1 MTGLRLQTVPA
12 AAPGDIIAGLTGT
25 PKTIPCKYFY
35 DHAGAELFERICTLD
50 EYYPTRTETHILARH
65 GRDIGTWAGNG
76 ARVVEF
82 GSGSGQKTRLLLR
95 HLSEPHEYVP
105 IDICAPQLL
114 INAQSLRESF
124 PGLAVKPVH
133 ADYMKRL
140 QLPANTGAR
149 RTAVFF
155 PGSTIGNFEPL
166 EATAFLHRAADL
178 AGAGGGLLIGVDLK
192 KAKPIVERAYNDS
205 AGVTAAFNRN
215 VLLHVNAL
223 CGSDFDPS
231 RFEHVAFYNSD
242 AGRVEMHLRSVTSQT
257 VTLRAVPEG
266 PLAIHLDRGELIGTE
281 HSYKYHIAE
290 FRDLVTAAGFVSR
303 HTWVDDRR
311 WFSVHAFDVN
321 RH

>member
-1 MTGLRLQTVPA
+1 M
-12 AAPGDIIAGLTGT
+12 
-25 PKTIPCKYFY
+25 
-35 DHAGAELFERICTLD
+35 
-50 EYYPTRTETHILARH
+50 
-65 GRDIGTWAGNG
+65 
-76 ARVVEF
+76 
-82 GSGSGQKTRLLLR
+82 
-95 HLSEPHEYVP
+95 
-105 IDICAPQLL
+105 
-114 INAQSLRESF
+114 
-124 PGLAVKPVH
+124 
-133 ADYMKRL
+133 
-140 QLPANTGAR
+140 
-149 RTAVFF
+149 
-155 PGSTIGNFEPL
+155 
-166 EATAFLHRAADL
+166 
-178 AGAGGGLLIGVDLK
+178 DLK

-231 RFEHVAFYNSD
+231 RFEHSAFYNSD
-242 AGRVEMHLRSVTSQT
+242 AGRIEMHLRSVASQT